1 MDQYLI
7 LSEVPIIAISYL
19 DIIVGYWVKEIENDW
34 PTVWQ
39 HSIGGLK
46 QMPNF
51 YLCEINLRGQFK
63 RGKPYYGL
71 TAVNGLNTSAQRP
84 WWVLKLWHLYHW

>member
-46 QMPNF
+46 QLSNF

-63 RGKPYYGL
+63 HGKPYYGL

-84 WWVLKLWHLYHW
+84 WVLKRWYIYHW